1 MTSPAVITPGWPGR
15 LEAGLT
21 RLVGRPS
28 FWAVLTA
35 TLFAW
40 PIAWSLSARLP
51 PPPPVLATVPSFR
64 LVDQAG
70 RPFGSADLEGRV
82 WVASFVFTRC
92 QTTCPALT
100 RVVTRVQDRTRAL
113 EPAFHLVTFSVDPG
127 YDTPERLAAYARGA
141 HASPR
146 MWTFL
151 TGPSDQVRAAVERGL
166 RVGFGGAD
174 SDGAALA
181 GSFHGTSLVLV
192 DGRGRVRGYYD
203 PEAPDAVERVVRDV
217 GLLVNREGGG
227 RT

>member
-1 MTSPAVITPGWPGR
+1 MATPSVTTPGWPGR
-15 LEAGLT
+15 FGALVT

-28 FWAVLTA
+28 FWALLTA

-40 PIAWSLSARLP
+40 PVAWSLSVRLP
-51 PPPPVLATVPSFR
+51 PPPPLLAAVPPFR
-64 LVDQAG
+64 LVDQG
-70 RPFGSADLEGRV
+70 GQPFGSADLAGRV

-113 EPAFHLVTFSVDPG
+113 EPAFHLVTFSVDPD
-127 YDTPERLAAYARGA
+127 YDTPGRLADYARTA

-151 TGPSDQVRAAVERGL
+151 TGPSDEVRATVERGL
-166 RVGFGGAD
+166 RVGFGGA
-174 SDGAALA
+174 SDGASPP
-181 GSFHGTSLVLV
+181 GSLHGTSLVLV

-203 PEAPDAVERVVRDV
+203 PEAPDVVERLVRDV

-227 RT
+227 RS

>member
-1 MTSPAVITPGWPGR
+1 VISGGLAGR
-15 LEAGLT
+15 LEALAA
-21 RLVGRPS
+21 RAVGRPA
-28 FWAVLTA
+28 FWA
-35 TLFAW
+35 TLIGALAAW
-40 PIAWSLSARLP
+40 PVAWSMATTLP
-51 PPPPVLATVPSFR
+51 PPLPVLSTVPPFQ

-70 RPFGSADLEGRV
+70 QPFGSSDLVGRV

-151 TGPSDQVRAAVERGL
+151 TGPSEQVRAAVERGL
-166 RVGFGGAD
+166 RVGLGGAD
-174 SDGAALA
+174 SDGAAPA

-203 PEAPDAVERVVRDV
+203 PEAPGVVDRLVRDV
-217 GLLVNREGGG
+217 GLLVNREGGD
-227 RT
+227 RS